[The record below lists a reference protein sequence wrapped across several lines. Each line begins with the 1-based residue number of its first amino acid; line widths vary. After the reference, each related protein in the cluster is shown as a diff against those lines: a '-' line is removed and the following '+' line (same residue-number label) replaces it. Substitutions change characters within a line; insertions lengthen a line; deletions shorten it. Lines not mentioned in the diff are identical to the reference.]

1 MKLLAASAILTA
13 ALATLPLAA
22 QAEGEVES
30 AVTAWRDAPGTVFN
44 AADVDLSQF
53 QWVARPIL
61 VFADS
66 PLDPAFQTQ
75 MDNLTSEIEEIIERD
90 VVIITDTDP
99 SGASDIRIEFRPRGF
114 QMVLL
119 GKDGARVLRKPFPY
133 DVRELSRS
141 IDKQPI
147 RQREISE
154 NRGS

>member
-1 MKLLAASAILTA
+1 MKFLAASATLLA

-22 QAEGEVES
+22 LAEGEVES
-30 AVTAWRDAPGTVFN
+30 AVDAWRDAPDTIFN
-44 AADVDLSQF
+44 AADVDLSEF
-53 QWVARPIL
+53 QWVARPII

-75 MDNLTSEIEEIIERD
+75 MDNLTSEIDDVIERD
-90 VVIITDTDP
+90 IVIITDTAP
-99 SGASDIRIEFRPRGF
+99 REESAIRIEFRPRGF

-119 GKDGARVLRKPFPY
+119 GKDGGRVLRKPFPY
-133 DVRELSRS
+133 DMREISRS
-141 IDKQPI
+141 VDKQPI